1 MIERRSPRMFKK
13 LNGYIPSLLVILGF
27 VITWIIWIS
36 KIPILCTEIEKQ
48 GDKIEFVQTKTTIL
62 EERLLN
68 MEKTLTKIEI
78 NIDKIANKYA
88 R

>member
-13 LNGYIPSLLVILGF
+13 LNGHIPSLLVILGF
-27 VITWIIWIS
+27 VITRIIWIS
-36 KIPILCTEIEKQ
+36 KIPILCTEIAEQ

-78 NIDKIANKYA
+78 NIDKIANKIE